1 MNNPQNPDELV
12 EEAKIMAVEMLK
24 FAQNRD
30 YHPVQ
35 AAIACLLL
43 AASIMSDNK
52 KMALQVFA
60 DMLDHSEGW
69 YDEWRNK

>member
-1 MNNPQNPDELV
+1 MNKPQNPSELV
-12 EEAKIMAVEMLK
+12 NEVKIMALEMLK
-24 FAQNRD
+24 FARGQD
-30 YHPVQ
+30 YHPVK
-35 AAIACLLL
+35 AGTACLLL

-69 YDEWRNK
+69 HDEWRKK